1 MKISTKERTKRLAV
15 AKALWFLEIGDDKPE
30 DPSDVQAAFDNRS
43 DEMVTKAIQFEVLL
57 GRLDYSFTST

>member
-1 MKISTKERTKRLAV
+1 MTISAKERTKRLAV
-15 AKALWFLEIGDDKPE
+15 AKALWFLEVGDDKPKN
-30 DPSDVQAAFDNRS
+30 PSDVQAAFDERR